1 MPASGHWIAQWQV
14 YHFDSTNNY
23 ILKPGA
29 VLSLSAFF
37 FSFLN
42 WAPETVNIYNLF
54 LLQISEASVKR
65 LINCKVSS
73 CFCLIFPSY
82 TVYYL
87 KNSQSWTEVS
97 AAVCTGP
104 LIHNRGIIFIPCS

>member
-14 YHFDSTNNY
+14 YHFDLTNNY

-37 FSFLN
+37 FFFFSFLN

-54 LLQISEASVKR
+54 FAPNLRSFS
-65 LINCKVSS
+65 
-73 CFCLIFPSY
+73 
-82 TVYYL
+82 
-87 KNSQSWTEVS
+87 
-97 AAVCTGP
+97 
-104 LIHNRGIIFIPCS
+104 